1 MYAVRRWDE
10 DTVIKWLAVA
20 MCLAMVAMQV
30 MPAVNVGDA
39 AYGLDAFLTC
49 WSAAHGD
56 MVSTIGGLIGMHLEL
71 IGFALTVASGPVGA
85 AAIAVFL

>member
-1 MYAVRRWDE
+1 MYAVKRLDE
-10 DTVIKWLAVA
+10 EVIKMAVA
-20 MCLAMVAMQV
+20 MCLVMVGLMV

-56 MVSTIGGLIGMHLEL
+56 IVSTIGGLIGMHLEI
-71 IGFALTVASGPVGA
+71 IGFALTMAQA
-85 AAIAVFL
+85 R